1 MPSPVDNLIAL
12 STADIEALAARLFEK
27 GNTAAWE
34 KAMRASLTRAHTA
47 AYVVGTADRLGSH
60 AGTALVNV
68 RNLSKAERKEI
79 AALVNRQIDY
89 LQGFA
94 VAIAEGTTTPRGLTA
109 RAALYAGAIRETYN
123 VTRWGAWDLPF
134 VPGDGSSECLGN
146 CGCRIEVK
154 DNGDG
159 TGALRWVLS
168 GLERHCKT
176 CPTRARRS
184 PYAVK
189 RKRAA

>member
-1 MPSPVDNLIAL
+1 MTPVANLVAIAV
-12 STADIEALAARLFEK
+12 ADIEQSTVRLL
-27 GNTAAWE
+27 NTGTMAAWG
-34 KAMRASLTRAHTA
+34 KTMRASLTRAHVA
-47 AYVVGTADRLGSH
+47 GYVLGTADRLGTGT
-60 AGTALVNV
+60 GTALVNT

-79 AALVNRQIDY
+79 AAVVTRQLGY
-89 LQGFA
+89 LKGFA
-94 VAIAEGTTTPRGLTA
+94 ETIAEGASTPRALTA

-123 VTRWGAWDLPF
+123 VARWGAWDLPF

-146 CGCRIEVK
+146 CGCQIDVK

-159 TGALRWVLS
+159 TGKLYWRLS

-176 CPTRARRS
+176 CPQRARRS
-184 PYAVK
+184 PYAVA